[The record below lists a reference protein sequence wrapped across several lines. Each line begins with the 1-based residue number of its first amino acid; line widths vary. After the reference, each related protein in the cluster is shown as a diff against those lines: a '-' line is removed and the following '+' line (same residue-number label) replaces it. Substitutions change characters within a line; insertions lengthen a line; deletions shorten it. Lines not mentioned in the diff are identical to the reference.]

1 MRPTIYTGYYI
12 ADAVHLIT
20 MNWSD
25 RPLVAFGHQGT
36 GFTDSRCM
44 LWLRLVLLLLRPA
57 EQKKKTKE
65 RKQRNRINWIGLE
78 VFAIAVHIHTLFA
91 LSLNNSIHC
100 LLFL

>member
-25 RPLVAFGHQGT
+25 GPLVAFGHQGT

-44 LWLRLVLLLLRPA
+44 LSLRLVLLLLRPA
-57 EQKKKTKE
+57 EQKKNE
-65 RKQRNRINWIGLE
+65 RKNTE
-78 VFAIAVHIHTLFA
+78 K
-91 LSLNNSIHC
+91 
-100 LLFL
+100 